1 MAQQQLPDA
10 WRKAVCAI
18 LKTGRTDR
26 EILWTVDSKTRFQN
40 DFNTAF
46 QNEVYPALINHLQ
59 GPAVPTGC
67 HVTMEKP
74 PGETYEF
81 YFRFKASTTYGKVML
96 HTNRKL
102 ITIFS
107 AHFPTKNK
115 LRCE

>member
-18 LKTGRTDR
+18 LKTGRTAK
-26 EILWTVDSKTRFQN
+26 EILWPIGSTDAYEK
-40 DFNTAF
+40 DFLSPF
-46 QNEVYPALINHLQ
+46 PNEVYPSFLSYLQ
-59 GPAVPTGC
+59 APSIPTGC
-67 HVTMEKP
+67 LVTMEKP

-81 YFRFKASTTYGKVML
+81 YFQFKGKKTYGKILL
-96 HTNRKL
+96 HTNRKT

-107 AHFPTKNK
+107 AHLPTKSK